1 VICDA
6 RAEQCRCHKD
16 AGHVEAGDRVHAC
29 DPRRCTGEW
38 IGDHDGGD
46 FAVVAWPFPVGD
58 PEPWPFA

>member
-1 VICDA
+1 
-6 RAEQCRCHKD
+6 
-16 AGHVEAGDRVHAC
+16 VEAGDRVHAC